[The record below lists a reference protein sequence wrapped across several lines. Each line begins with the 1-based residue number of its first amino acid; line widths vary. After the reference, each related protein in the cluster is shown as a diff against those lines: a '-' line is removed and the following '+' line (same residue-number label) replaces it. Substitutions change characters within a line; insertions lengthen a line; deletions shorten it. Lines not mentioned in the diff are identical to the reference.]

1 MEAWEA
7 PPRRAPRLI
16 KARAQALKLEKKEV
30 GQKRPRRAKKVVQG
44 KFCFLCHKLAI

>member
-1 MEAWEA
+1 VEAWEA

-30 GQKRPRRAKKVVQG
+30 GQKRPRRSFRVSFVSY
-44 KFCFLCHKLAI
+44 AIS

>member
-1 MEAWEA
+1 VEAWEA

-30 GQKRPRRAKKVVQG
+30 GQKRPKVVQG